1 MLQPN
6 LGMPMEFQTRIQTN
20 IVMKK
25 IRYNSKISHFSNL
38 TLPIVWIGLVS
49 IKFPFPAVIFFCLSP
64 DTFFFS
70 VRQELEG
77 LPNYITFLLYL
88 IVFVAPGLMIAIV
101 VISFISGISLFIYS
115 SFNLFKL
122 EGWIKK
128 HVIERKN
135 YPSLKLS
142 SFKITKPNENFHGSH
157 EKGGQIFLPIT

>member
-49 IKFPFPAVIFFCLSP
+49 IKFPFLAMIFFVCLL
-64 DTFFFS
+64 TRFLF